1 MDAPLLL
8 SPLLNP
14 SEVARQ
20 ALNIETIEQLPVE
33 FYEKTWQ
40 NAHPSEVES
49 LVPTLNKTLGSDHW
63 SIGFTHSTEN
73 LDHARLISSYKELP
87 TMLDKVK
94 EQLQLAD
101 QIVAVRGEEVA
112 VKVLST
118 HILRDLVGNLRTF
131 STQRVRCMSC
141 GSKPRRVPL
150 GGKCHKCGGKL
161 VATVFRSGVEKY
173 LDVATEMVQR
183 YKIRPY
189 YHQRLD
195 LIKLE
200 LSETFKAI
208 PDEKEKQREKESQ
221 MLLISDFA

>member
-20 ALNIETIEQLPVE
+20 ALNIETVRKLPVQ

-40 NAHPSEVES
+40 GAHPSEVES
-49 LVPTLNKTLGSDHW
+49 LVPTLNKNLDPNNW
-63 SIGFTHSTEN
+63 SIGFTHPTEN
-73 LDHARLISSYKELP
+73 IDHGRLVSVYKELP

-101 QIVAVRGEEVA
+101 QIVAVNAADVA

-131 STQRVRCMSC
+131 TSQRVRCMKC

-150 GGKCHKCGGKL
+150 GGSCHRCGGKL
-161 VATVFRSGVEKY
+161 VATVFRNGVEKY
-173 LDVATEMVQR
+173 LDVATEMVNR

-200 LSETFKAI
+200 LAETFRAL
-208 PDEKEKQREKESQ
+208 PEEKSQ
-221 MLLISDFA
+221 QKLLISEFA